1 VELTERNCGEDFFTQ
16 NSFQGNSFSTY
27 VGDIMQSIYEK
38 RPWLSSYP
46 DGVAHDLE
54 TATATAIDDFNK
66 SVLSRPNFPAVC
78 YFDHAISY
86 REVNRL
92 SESVAAAFSD
102 FGLQAG
108 DRIIVDLQNVPQFL
122 VAIYAAWKLG
132 IIVVPVNPMYKEQ
145 ELSYFFRD
153 SGAKLFFTLDEIA
166 SNLDLSFL
174 KDTEVEQIITTS
186 ALDMLP
192 AEAPPPEALK
202 NTTRVSVQGCVNLL
216 EILDKYKDKRVDCCK
231 MSPDAVAY
239 LTYTSGTTGQPK
251 GAMNTHGNIAF
262 SARVYQAMM
271 SIDSTDVVL
280 GVAPLFHVTGE
291 VAHAAIAALTGIP
304 VVLFYRFD
312 PGEALRLIEQW
323 KVTMTVASITVY
335 IALTNHPEIGKRDL
349 SSFVKAYSGGAPVSK
364 AVVDHF
370 EELTGLCLHNVYGM
384 TETNSPSHITPLGM
398 QGPVDAESGA
408 VSVGVPVPNSI
419 SRIMDLED
427 SSRELAPGEVGEI
440 VNRGPMIIP
449 GYWNK
454 PDETAHA
461 IRDGWLYSGDVGK
474 MDEHGW
480 FYVVDRKKDL
490 IIASGYKVWPRDV
503 EDVLYQH
510 PAVREAAVV
519 GMPDP
524 YRGETVKA
532 FVALKEGL
540 ERTVTSDDI
549 ISFCKSR
556 MAAYKYPREVEFVSE
571 IPKTLTGKFLR
582 RALREKEKS

>member
-1 VELTERNCGEDFFTQ
+1 
-16 NSFQGNSFSTY
+16 
-27 VGDIMQSIYEK
+27 MQSIYEK

-54 TATATAIDDFNK
+54 TASATAIDDFNK
-66 SVLSRPNFPAVC
+66 SVLSRPDFPAVC
-78 YFDHAISY
+78 YFDHSISY

-92 SESVAAAFSD
+92 SESLAAAFRD
-102 FGLQAG
+102 FGLQPG
-108 DRIIVDLQNVPQFL
+108 DRIIVDLQNIPQFPI
-122 VAIYAAWKLG
+122 AIYAAWKLG
-132 IIVVPVNPMYKEQ
+132 IIVVPLNPMYKDQ
-145 ELSYFFRD
+145 ELSYFFKD
-153 SGAKLFFTLDEIA
+153 SGAKLFLTLDEIA
-166 SNLDLSFL
+166 STLDLSFL
-174 KDTEVEQIITTS
+174 KNTEVERIITTS
-186 ALDMLP
+186 ALDLLP
-192 AEAPPPEALK
+192 AEASPPEALK
-202 NTTRVSVQGCVNLL
+202 NTKRVSVAGCLDLL
-216 EILDKYKDKRVDCCK
+216 EILDKYKNVRIDCCEV
-231 MSPDAVAY
+231 SPDTVAY

-271 SIDSTDVVL
+271 GIDSNDVVL

-291 VAHAAIAALTGIP
+291 VAHAAIAALAGIP

-312 PGEALRLIEQW
+312 PGEALRLIERW
-323 KVTMTVASITVY
+323 KVTMTVASTTVY
-335 IALTNHPEIGKRDL
+335 IALTNHPDIEKRDL
-349 SSFVKAYSGGAPVSK
+349 SSFVKAYSGGAAVSK

-370 EELTGLCLHNVYGM
+370 QELTGLRLHNVYGM
-384 TETNSPSHITPLGM
+384 TETNSPSHITPLGKE
-398 QGPVDAESGA
+398 GPVDAESGA
-408 VSVGVPVPNSI
+408 VSVGVPVPNSV
-419 SRIMDLED
+419 SRIVDLGD
-427 SSRELAPGEVGEI
+427 STRELAPGEVGEI
-440 VNRGPMIIP
+440 VNRGPMVIP

-454 PDETAHA
+454 PEETSHA
-461 IRDGWLYSGDVGK
+461 IRDGWLFSGDVGK

-540 ERTVTSDDI
+540 ERSVSADDI

-556 MAAYKYPREVEFVSE
+556 MAAYKYPRQVQFVSE

-582 RALREKEKS
+582 RALREKENL

>member
-1 VELTERNCGEDFFTQ
+1 
-16 NSFQGNSFSTY
+16 
-27 VGDIMQSIYEK
+27 M
-38 RPWLSSYP
+38 SSYP

-54 TATATAIDDFNK
+54 TASATAIDDFNK
-66 SVLSRPNFPAVC
+66 SVLSRPDFPAVC

-86 REVNRL
+86 GEVNRL
-92 SESVAAAFSD
+92 SESLAAAFHD
-102 FGLQAG
+102 FGLQNG

-122 VAIYAAWKLG
+122 VATYAAWKLG

-192 AEAPPPEALK
+192 AEVPPPEALK
-202 NTTRVSVQGCVNLL
+202 NTKRVSVPGCLNLL
-216 EILDKYKDKRVDCCK
+216 EILDKYKNKQVDCCEV
-231 MSPDAVAY
+231 SPDAVAY

-271 SIDSTDVVL
+271 AIDSTDVVL

-312 PGEALRLIEQW
+312 PGEALRLIERW
-323 KVTMTVASITVY
+323 NVTMTVASITVY
-335 IALTNHPEIGKRDL
+335 IALTNHPDIEKRDL

-370 EELTGLCLHNVYGM
+370 EELTGLRLHNVYGM

-408 VSVGVPVPNSI
+408 VSVGVPVPNSV

-427 SSRELAPGEVGEI
+427 GLRDLAPGEVGEI

-454 PDETAHA
+454 PDDTAHA

-503 EDVLYQH
+503 EDVLFQH
-510 PAVREAAVV
+510 
-519 GMPDP
+519 
-524 YRGETVKA
+524 
-532 FVALKEGL
+532 
-540 ERTVTSDDI
+540 
-549 ISFCKSR
+549 
-556 MAAYKYPREVEFVSE
+556 
-571 IPKTLTGKFLR
+571 
-582 RALREKEKS
+582 

>member
-1 VELTERNCGEDFFTQ
+1 MDR
-16 NSFQGNSFSTY
+16 
-27 VGDIMQSIYEK
+27 M
-38 RPWLSSYP
+38 
-46 DGVAHDLE
+46 
-54 TATATAIDDFNK
+54 
-66 SVLSRPNFPAVC
+66 
-78 YFDHAISY
+78 
-86 REVNRL
+86 
-92 SESVAAAFSD
+92 SEALAAAFRD
-102 FGLQAG
+102 FGLRAG

-132 IIVVPVNPMYKEQ
+132 IIVVPLNPMYKAE
-145 ELSYFFRD
+145 ELSYFCRD
-153 SGAKLFFTLDEIA
+153 SGARLFLTLDEIA
-166 SNLDLSFL
+166 TGLNLSFL
-174 KDTEVEQIITTS
+174 KGTNIERVITTS

-192 AEAPPPEALK
+192 SDAPRPAMLQGVKRVAVPGCADLRDILAEYGNRTVEAS
-202 NTTRVSVQGCVNLL
+202 RVS
-216 EILDKYKDKRVDCCK
+216 
-231 MSPDAVAY
+231 PDDVAY

-251 GAMNTHGNIAF
+251 GAMNTHGNIVF

-271 SIDSTDVVL
+271 RIDANDVVL

-291 VAHAAIAALTGIP
+291 VAHAAIAALAGIP

-312 PGEALRLIEQW
+312 PGEALRLIERW

-335 IALTNHPEIGKRDL
+335 IATMNHPEIAKRDL

-370 EELTGLCLHNVYGM
+370 QNLTGLVLHNVYGM
-384 TETNSPSHITPLGM
+384 TETNSPSHITPLG
-398 QGPVDAESGA
+398 QVAPVDPESGA
-408 VSVGVPVPNSI
+408 LSVGVPVPNSV

-427 SSRELAPGEVGEI
+427 GSLELAPGEVGEI
-440 VNRGPMIIP
+440 ANRGPMIIP

-454 PDETAHA
+454 PEETAHA
-461 IRDGWLYSGDVGK
+461 IRSGWLYSGDVGK
-474 MDEHGW
+474 MDENGW

-519 GMPDP
+519 GVPDQ

-532 FVALKEGL
+532 FVALRDGID
-540 ERTVTSDDI
+540 TPVTSEEI
-549 ISFCKSR
+549 IAFCKSR
-556 MAAYKYPREVEFVSE
+556 MAAYKYPRQVEFVSE

-582 RALREKEKS
+582 RALRKKETS

>member
-1 VELTERNCGEDFFTQ
+1 MVSPAIPGSSHAEG
-16 NSFQGNSFSTY
+16 
-27 VGDIMQSIYEK
+27 IMQSTYEK

-54 TATATAIDDFNK
+54 LGSATAIDDFNK
-66 SVLSRPNFPAVC
+66 TVLSKPDSPAVY

-86 REVNRL
+86 REINEL
-92 SESVAAAFSD
+92 SNSLAAAFGD
-102 FGLQAG
+102 FGLKAG
-108 DRIIVDLQNVPQFL
+108 DRIVVDLQNVPQFL
-122 VAIYAAWKLG
+122 IAIYAAWKLG

-153 SGAKLFFTLDEIA
+153 SGAKIFLTLDEIA
-166 SNLDLSFL
+166 NGLDLSFL
-174 KDTEVEQIITTS
+174 KETQVGRIITTS
-186 ALDMLP
+186 ALDFLFDG
-192 AEAPPPEALK
+192 APQPEALK
-202 NTTRVSVQGCVNLL
+202 HTKRLSVSGCLDL
-216 EILDKYKDKRVDCCK
+216 TEILGKYKGKTVDCNAV
-231 MSPDAVAY
+231 SPNDVAY

-251 GAMNTHGNIAF
+251 GAMNTQGNIAF

-271 SIDSTDVVL
+271 RIDANDVVL

-291 VAHAAIAALTGIP
+291 VAHTAIAALAGIP

-312 PGEALRLIEQW
+312 PGEALRLIERW

-335 IALTNHPEIGKRDL
+335 IALTNHPDIKKRNL

-364 AVVDHF
+364 AVVNHF
-370 EELTGLCLHNVYGM
+370 EELTGLRLHNVYGM
-384 TETNSPSHITPLGM
+384 TETNSPSHITPLGKE
-398 QGPVDAESGA
+398 GPVDAESGA
-408 VSVGVPVPNSI
+408 VSVGVPVPNSV
-419 SRIMDLED
+419 SRIVDLED
-427 SSRELAPGEVGEI
+427 GSRDVAPGEVGEI

-454 PDETAHA
+454 PEETAYA
-461 IRDGWLYSGDVGK
+461 IKDGWLYSGDVGK
-474 MDEHGW
+474 MDENGW

-503 EDVLYQH
+503 EDVLFQH

-540 ERTVTSDDI
+540 ERPVNPEDI

-582 RALREKEKS
+582 RALREKEKA

>member
-1 VELTERNCGEDFFTQ
+1 
-16 NSFQGNSFSTY
+16 
-27 VGDIMQSIYEK
+27 MQSIYEK

-46 DGVAHDLE
+46 AGVAHDLE
-54 TATATAIDDFNK
+54 TAAATAIDDFNK
-66 SVLSRPNFPAVC
+66 AVLSSPDFPAVC
-78 YFDHAISY
+78 YFDHSISY
-86 REVNRL
+86 REINEL
-92 SESVAAAFSD
+92 SDSLAAAYND
-102 FGLQAG
+102 FGLKVG

-122 VAIYAAWKLG
+122 IATYAAWKLG
-132 IIVVPVNPMYKEQ
+132 IIVVPLNPMYKEQ

-166 SNLDLSFL
+166 NNLDLSFL
-174 KDTEVEQIITTS
+174 KNTGVERVITTS
-186 ALDMLP
+186 ALDLLP
-192 AEAPPPEALK
+192 DGAPPPEALK
-202 NTTRVSVQGCVNLL
+202 HIKRVSVAGCTTLPD
-216 EILDKYKDKRVDCCK
+216 ILGKYRNKKFDCISV
-231 MSPDAVAY
+231 SPDDVAY

-271 SIDSTDVVL
+271 GIDSGDVVL

-291 VAHAAIAALTGIP
+291 VAHAAIAALAGIP

-312 PGEALRLIEQW
+312 PGEALRLIERW

-335 IALTNHPEIGKRDL
+335 IALTNHPDIKQRNL

-364 AVVDHF
+364 AVVDDF
-370 EELTGLCLHNVYGM
+370 EELTGLRLHNVYGM
-384 TETNSPSHITPLGM
+384 TETNSPSHITPLG
-398 QGPVDAESGA
+398 QEGPVDEESGA
-408 VSVGVPVPNSI
+408 VSVGVPVPNSV
-419 SRIMDLED
+419 SRIVDLED
-427 SSRELAPGEVGEI
+427 GSRDVAPGEVGEI

-454 PDETAHA
+454 PEETAHA
-461 IRDGWLYSGDVGK
+461 IKDGWLYSGDVGK
-474 MDEHGW
+474 MDEQGW

-540 ERTVTSDDI
+540 ERPVSPDEI

-556 MAAYKYPREVEFVSE
+556 MAAYKYPREVEFVTE

-582 RALREKEKS
+582 RALREKT

>member
-1 VELTERNCGEDFFTQ
+1 
-16 NSFQGNSFSTY
+16 
-27 VGDIMQSIYEK
+27 MQSIYGK

-54 TATATAIDDFNK
+54 TASATAIDDFNK
-66 SVLSRPNFPAVC
+66 SVLARPDFPAVC
-78 YFDHAISY
+78 YFDQAISY

-92 SESVAAAFSD
+92 SESLAAAFHD
-102 FGLQAG
+102 FGLQSG

-174 KDTEVEQIITTS
+174 KETDVKQIITTS

-192 AEAPPPEALK
+192 IEGPRPEALNDTK
-202 NTTRVSVQGCVNLL
+202 RVGVPGCLNLV
-216 EILDKYKDKRVDCCK
+216 EILDKYKNKKVDHCHVL
-231 MSPDAVAY
+231 PDGVAY

-271 SIDSTDVVL
+271 NIDSNDVVL

-291 VAHAAIAALTGIP
+291 VAHAAIAALSGIP

-312 PGEALRLIEQW
+312 PGEALRLIERW

-335 IALTNHPEIGKRDL
+335 IALTNHPDIEKRDL

-370 EELTGLCLHNVYGM
+370 EELTGLRLHNVYGM
-384 TETNSPSHITPLGM
+384 TETNSPSHITPLGQ

-408 VSVGVPVPNSI
+408 VSVGVPVPNSV

-427 SSRELAPGEVGEI
+427 GSRELAAGEVGEI

-540 ERTVTSDDI
+540 ERLVTSGDI

-582 RALREKEKS
+582 RALREKDD

>member
-1 VELTERNCGEDFFTQ
+1 
-16 NSFQGNSFSTY
+16 
-27 VGDIMQSIYEK
+27 MQSIYEK

-54 TATATAIDDFNK
+54 TASATAIDDFNK
-66 SVLSRPNFPAVC
+66 SVLSRPDFPAVC

-92 SESVAAAFSD
+92 SESLAAAFHD
-102 FGLQAG
+102 FGLQNG

-122 VAIYAAWKLG
+122 VATYAAWKLG

-192 AEAPPPEALK
+192 AEASPPEALK
-202 NTTRVSVQGCVNLL
+202 NTKRVSVPGCVNLV
-216 EILDKYKDKRVDCCK
+216 EILDKYKNKRVDCCEV
-231 MSPDAVAY
+231 SPDAVAY

-271 SIDSTDVVL
+271 AIDSTDVVL

-312 PGEALRLIEQW
+312 PGEALRLIERW
-323 KVTMTVASITVY
+323 NVTMTVASITVY
-335 IALTNHPEIGKRDL
+335 IALTNHPDIEKRDL

-370 EELTGLCLHNVYGM
+370 EELTGLRLHNVYGM

-408 VSVGVPVPNSI
+408 VSVGVPVPNSV

-427 SSRELAPGEVGEI
+427 GSRELAPGEVGEI

-454 PDETAHA
+454 PDDTAHA

-532 FVALKEGL
+532 FVALKDGL
-540 ERTVTSDDI
+540 ERPVTSDDI